1 MVKWILII
9 AAAALFI
16 GGGYYILTHG
26 GALEMQQEH
35 AVEAPSKPSPPEP
48 KK

>member
-1 MVKWILII
+1 MMKWILILLALI
-9 AAAALFI
+9 LFI

-35 AVEAPSKPSPPEP
+35 AVETPSSPQPATN
-48 KK
+48 K